1 MGQAET
7 DFFGNLVAGV
17 RFLEWTLIFGCPIS
31 TPIVRPHYVRKPIE
45 KTTAL
50 CTVLYVQWL
59 LCHTNHTVNRT
70 TTWGNGKT
78 IQSGDE
84 RRHHHTN
91 ETVKS
96 TFRPRK
102 MTSWQ
107 YEIKIR
113 SMNGIHNVDG

>member
-50 CTVLYVQWL
+50 CTVLYVHEPN
-59 LCHTNHTVNRT
+59 CKSDNRLGVTGKRSSQGMSVAT
-70 TTWGNGKT
+70 TTPIYCQAHFSPTQNDFLA
-78 IQSGDE
+78 I
-84 RRHHHTN
+84 
-91 ETVKS
+91 
-96 TFRPRK
+96 
-102 MTSWQ
+102 
-107 YEIKIR
+107 
-113 SMNGIHNVDG
+113 